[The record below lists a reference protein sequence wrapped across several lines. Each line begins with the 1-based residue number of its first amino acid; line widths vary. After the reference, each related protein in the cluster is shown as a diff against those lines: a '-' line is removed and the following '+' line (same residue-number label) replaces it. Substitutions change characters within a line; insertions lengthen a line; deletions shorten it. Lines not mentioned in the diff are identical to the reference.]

1 MHSIHLEQDLYEP
14 VRQFW
19 TAAGYTVRGEVVN
32 CDVVARRDDG
42 DDWVAIELKRTL
54 NLEVIIQATQRQ
66 RLCADVWIAVAR
78 PGRSLR
84 TRRWQHL
91 VHLLRRLELGLLL
104 VDPDRAS
111 LPVEVVVAPESFNR
125 ASSLAHNKKRQEL
138 MRREF
143 RNRHGDNNTG
153 GQNRTPLM
161 TVYREQSLLIAALLQ
176 RHGPS
181 TAARLRRSGS
191 PANTYKY
198 LYKNYHRWFEKCGP
212 GTYNLSAEGAASLL
226 QHSELAGH
234 LLAGL
239 DGNPNLQPEQE

>member
-19 TAAGYTVRGEVVN
+19 TAAGYTVRGEVVD
-32 CDVVARRDDG
+32 CDVIAQRDDG
-42 DDWVAIELKRTL
+42 AEWVAIELKRAL

-91 VHLLRRLELGLLL
+91 LHLLRRLELGLLL

-111 LPVEVVVAPESFNR
+111 QPVEVIVTPESFNR
-125 ASSLAHNKKRQEL
+125 AQSLAHNKKRQEL
-138 MRREF
+138 LRREF
-143 RNRHGDNNTG
+143 RNRHGDHNTG

-176 RHGPS
+176 RQGPS
-181 TAARLRRSGS
+181 TAVQLRRSGG
-191 PANTYKY
+191 PANTYAY
-198 LYKNYHRWFEKCGP
+198 LYKNYYRWFEKCGP
-212 GTYNLSAEGAASLL
+212 GIYALSADGAAAL
-226 QHSELAGH
+226 QQHGELAGH
-234 LLAGL
+234 LLVDLAGNQ
-239 DGNPNLQPEQE
+239 NPQPAQD

>member
-19 TAAGYTVRGEVVN
+19 TAAGYTVRGEVVD
-32 CDVVARRDDG
+32 CDVIAQRDDG
-42 DDWVAIELKRTL
+42 AEWVAIELKRTL

-78 PGRSLR
+78 PDRSLR

-104 VDPDRAS
+104 VDPDRS
-111 LPVEVVVAPESFNR
+111 SQPVEVIVTPESFSR
-125 ASSLAHNKKRQEL
+125 VQSLAHNKKRQEL

-176 RHGPS
+176 QQGPAK
-181 TAARLRRSGS
+181 AAQLRRSGG
-191 PANTYKY
+191 PANTYTS
-198 LYKNYHRWFEKCGP
+198 LYKNYYRWFEKCGP
-212 GTYNLSAEGAASLL
+212 GLYTLSVDGAAALR
-226 QHSELAGH
+226 QYDALAAH
-234 LLAGL
+234 LLAEL
-239 DGNPNLQPEQE
+239 ARNQNSQPTPD